1 MPPATPPRPEAP
13 SRGSGSARTALLV
26 VAGIATLTAGCGE
39 PTASG
44 APGPLVVAYQAD
56 LQTLNPVV
64 STDQNA
70 NDVMY
75 SMLYT
80 PLVAFDADLRVEPA
94 LAESWEL
101 SDTAVTF
108 RLRDDVRWHDGEP
121 VTAEDV
127 AFTFEVARTP
137 EAASPLAS
145 AYLSNVASAEVL
157 GPHRI
162 RFRFSEPHAEPLQ
175 DFYWPPVPRHR
186 LSGVSP
192 AELAEHPFGRDPV
205 GSGPY
210 RLVEWRAGEALEFRR
225 VDSFPSGLGGVP
237 EIERVVYRIVPERT
251 TRLRELLNGAVHV
264 DGPLAPADA
273 GRVEASDRV
282 ELQAFPWRLF
292 TYVGW
297 NLRDPRFEDR
307 RVRRALTMAL
317 DRPGLLEAALY
328 GHGRV
333 AASPIP
339 PWHPLAPDLEPL
351 PHAPDSA
358 RALLEAAGWRDADG
372 DGLREKDGRP
382 LRFELLTGQA
392 NPVHADLV
400 QMIQAQLGRVG
411 VAVDPLLLEWQTVLS
426 RHRARDFDAVLTN
439 WVLDGFRIDPRAL
452 FHSDQLRVQ
461 GSANRSS
468 YSDPAADSLLD
479 LGVRLADPE
488 RAREVWASFARLLQ
502 RDQPFTFLFW
512 NDELAGVS
520 GRLEGVEMDARGELR
535 GLPRWS
541 WEGGDGGADL

>member
-1 MPPATPPRPEAP
+1 MTISRSP
-13 SRGSGSARTALLV
+13 STSLARGGPLAAVLLMGLAAV
-26 VAGIATLTAGCGE
+26 QGCGG
-39 PTASG
+39 PADAG
-44 APGPLVVAYQAD
+44 DPGPLVVAYQSD

-75 SMLYT
+75 SLLFT
-80 PLVAFDADLRVEPA
+80 PLVAFDSTYRVEPA

-101 SDTAVTF
+101 TDSTVTF
-108 RLRDDVRWHDGEP
+108 TLRDDVRWHDGEP

-127 AFTFEVARTP
+127 SFTFELAKTP
-137 EAASPLAS
+137 AAASPLAS
-145 AYLSNVASAEVL
+145 AYLGEVASADVL

-162 RFRFSEPHAEPLQ
+162 RFRFVRPHAEPLQ
-175 DFYWPPVPRHR
+175 DFYWPPVPRHV
-186 LSGVSP
+186 LEGVPP

-210 RLVEWRAGEALEFRR
+210 RLESWRAGDALTFRR
-225 VDSFPSGLGGVP
+225 VSDYPEGLGGVP

-251 TRLRELLNGAVHV
+251 TRLRELLNGTVHV

-273 GRVEASDRV
+273 DRVEASERV
-282 ELQAFPWRLF
+282 ELQAFPWRMF

-297 NLRDPRFEDR
+297 NLRDPRLEDR

-317 DRPGLLEAALY
+317 DRRELLRAALY
-328 GHGRV
+328 GYGEV
-333 AASPIP
+333 AAGPIP

-351 PHAPDSA
+351 AHRPDSA
-358 RALLEAAGWRDADG
+358 RALLAAAGWRDADG
-372 DGLREKDGRP
+372 DGVRERDGRE

-411 VAVDPLLLEWQTVLS
+411 VAADPLLLEWQTVLG

-439 WVLDGFRIDPRAL
+439 WVLDGFRVDPRAL
-452 FHSDQLRVQ
+452 FHSDQADVE

-468 YSDPAADSLLD
+468 YRNPVADSLME
-479 LGVRLADPE
+479 LGARLTDAG
-488 RAREVWASFARLLQ
+488 RAREVWAELARELQ

-512 NDELAGVS
+512 NEELAGVS
-520 GRLEGVEMDARGELR
+520 RRLAGVEMDARGELR
-535 GLPRWS
+535 GLPGWRW
-541 WEGGDGGADL
+541 WEGGAAP